1 MKSISV
7 VIPNYNGKDLLK
19 RNLPHVYRALD
30 TSGITDYEIIVA
42 DDYSKDGSV
51 EFLLKEFPGVLVIAH
66 PGNFGFA
73 VNTNSG
79 IFASS
84 KDLVLVLNSDVELTE
99 GFFIPLLHYF
109 DRPNTFGVMSRIIA
123 LDSDHV
129 QDGAKYPDYSYA
141 RIGSTTNYRSSEKS
155 SLYTMF
161 LSGANALI
169 DRQKLLELGG
179 FDEMFSPYYAED
191 VDLGLRAWKVGY
203 RCYYDDTAYCRH
215 SLSETIQKETPAKV
229 RTISK
234 RNKMYLHYVH
244 LDGSEQKV
252 YLALLAIKAAL
263 RAMLSQTVYVQAY
276 QEFKKMIDEADRARD
291 HIREIQE
298 HHQFAMSMKDI
309 RATILAS
316 IGDAP
321 ITKF

>member
-19 RNLPHVYRALD
+19 RNLPHVYHALD
-30 TSGITDYEIIVA
+30 SSGITDYEIIVA
-42 DDYSKDGSV
+42 DDCSRDGSV
-51 EFLLKEFPGVLVIAH
+51 DFLLKEFPEVLVIAH

-73 VNTNSG
+73 ENVNSG
-79 IFASS
+79 IFASC
-84 KDLVLVLNSDVELTE
+84 KELVLVLNTDVELTE
-99 GFFIPLLHYF
+99 GFFIPLIPYF

-129 QDGAKYPDYSYA
+129 HDGAKYPDYSFA
-141 RIGSTTNYRSSEKS
+141 RIGSTTNYRCSDKS
-155 SLYTMF
+155 SLYTLF

-169 DRQKLLELGG
+169 DRLKLLELGG
-179 FDEMFSPYYAED
+179 FDVMYSPYYAED

-215 SLSETIQKETPAKV
+215 SLSETIQKEKPAKV

-244 LDGSEQKV
+244 LENGERTI
-252 YLALLAIKAAL
+252 YLALLALKTAVRAL
-263 RAMLSQTVYVQAY
+263 LFQRVYVDAY
-276 QEFKKMIDEADRARD
+276 KEFTKMRSEADRARER
-291 HIREIQE
+291 IGTIQKY
-298 HHQFAMSMKDI
+298 HQFAMTMKDI
-309 RATILAS
+309 RTTILES
-316 IGDAP
+316 IGTSP